1 MNKVLKGLV
10 AVAATAAMAVAG
22 FAGASTATAVE
33 GETATAVKTSYTISF
48 PTDAKYQG
56 HTYEVYQ
63 IFTGDFDGKV
73 LSNVKYGV
81 NGTETAGTEVTAE
94 ELKQLTDVNVEG
106 KTDQEKLDVIK
117 MFADLTGTP
126 VATLTKDKTSYTA
139 VPGYYLIKDK
149 DGSVSSDATDAS
161 TLYITKVVGDVII
174 SPKSDVPS
182 FEKKVKDIND
192 TTGGTSEWQD
202 SADYDFGDKV
212 LFQLKATLPSNYADY
227 KTYYLAFH
235 DVEEKG
241 LSFNTDSV
249 KVAVDG
255 TAVDA
260 SKYTVKTTGLT
271 DDCTFE
277 VVFTDLKATVV
288 AAKNGSVITVD
299 YTSTLTEQAV
309 LGNEGNV
316 NKARLQFSNNPNSE
330 QGGES
335 TPTGKTPWD
344 NVIVFTYKVVVNKVK
359 ENKEALKG
367 AAFKL
372 EKKLKGGTTTLVKEF
387 TAGKDTSFT
396 FSGLDD
402 GDYILTE
409 TTTPA
414 GYNTIKPITFTVTAT
429 HNIEWTTGERTDV
442 LTELNGNAA
451 SGEIAFTADKTAGSL
466 TTDVVNVNGSNLPST
481 GGMGTVLLYVAGI
494 AVFVLAGATLVMAL
508 RRRNA

>member
-48 PTDAKYQG
+48 PNDAKYQG

-63 IFTGDFDGKV
+63 IFTGDFDGNV
-73 LSNVKYGV
+73 LSNVKYGE
-81 NGTETAGTEVTAE
+81 NGTKAAGTEVTAE

-106 KTDQEKLDVIK
+106 KTDQDKLDVIK
-117 MFADLTGTP
+117 TFADLTGTP

-149 DGSVSSDATDAS
+149 DGSVSSDTTDAS
-161 TLYITKVVGDVII
+161 TLYITKVVGDVTI

-182 FEKKVKDIND
+182 FEKKVRDTND
-192 TTGGTSEWQD
+192 TTGDTSGWQD
-202 SADYDFGDKV
+202 SADYDVNDNV
-212 LFQLKATLPSNYADY
+212 PFQLKATLPSNYADY

-241 LSFNTDSV
+241 LSFNADSV

-255 TAVDA
+255 TQIT
-260 SKYTVKTTGLT
+260 SGYEVKTTGLS
-271 DDCTFE
+271 DKCTFE
-277 VVFTDLKATVV
+277 VVFTDLKTAVA

-372 EKKLKGGTTTLVKEF
+372 EKKLKDGTTTLVKEF

-442 LTELNGNAA
+442 LTELNGNAT
-451 SGEIAFTADKTAGSL
+451 SGEITFTADKTAGSL
-466 TTDVVNVNGSNLPST
+466 TTDVVNVNGSNLPSPAAWALCCCT
-481 GGMGTVLLYVAGI
+481 WLASPCSCLLA
-494 AVFVLAGATLVMAL
+494 
-508 RRRNA
+508 RPW

>member
-1 MNKVLKGLV
+1 MNEVLKGLV

-73 LSNVKYGV
+73 LSNVKYGE
-81 NGTETAGTEVTAE
+81 NGTKTAGIEVTAE

-117 MFADLTGTP
+117 TFAKLESP
-126 VATLTKDKTSYTA
+126 VATLTKTDTFYNA
-139 VPGYYLIKDK
+139 APGYYLIKDK
-149 DGSVSSDATDAS
+149 DGSVSGNDAN
-161 TLYITKVVGDVII
+161 TLYITKVVGDVTI

-182 FEKKVKDIND
+182 FEKKVRDTND
-192 TTGGTSEWQD
+192 TAGDTSDWQD
-202 SADYDFGDKV
+202 SADYDVNDKV
-212 LFQLKATLPSNYADY
+212 PFQLKATLPSNYADY

-235 DVEEKG
+235 DVEETG
-241 LSFNTDSV
+241 LSFNANSV

-260 SKYTVKTTGLT
+260 SKYTVKTDGLT
-271 DDCTFE
+271 DSCTFE
-277 VVFTDLKATVV
+277 VVFTDLKTAV
-288 AAKNGSVITVD
+288 AAAKAGSVITVD

-309 LGNEGNV
+309 RGNQGNV
-316 NKARLQFSNNPNSE
+316 NQARLQFSNNPNSE
-330 QGGES
+330 QGDES
-335 TPTGKTPWD
+335 TPTGETPWD
-344 NVIVFTYKVVVNKVK
+344 NVIVFTYKVVVNKVN
-359 ENKEALKG
+359 ENKKALKG

-372 EKKLKGGTTTLVKEF
+372 EKKLNGGTTTPVKEF
-387 TAGKDTSFT
+387 TAGEDTSFT

-414 GYNTIKPITFTVTAT
+414 GYNTIKPITFTVTAK
-429 HNIEWTTGERTDV
+429 HNIEWATGERVDV

-451 SGEIAFTADKTAGSL
+451 SGEITFTADKTAGSL
-466 TTDVVNVNGSNLPST
+466 TTNVVNVRGSSLPAT

>member
-81 NGTETAGTEVTAE
+81 NGTETAGTEVTADK
-94 ELKQLTDVNVEG
+94 LKRLTDVNVEG
-106 KTDQEKLDVIK
+106 KTDQDKLDVIK
-117 MFADLTGTP
+117 TFAKLENP
-126 VATLTKDKTSYTA
+126 VATLTKDTKSYEA
-139 VPGYYLIKDK
+139 APGYYLIKDK
-149 DGSVSSDATDAS
+149 DGSVSGNDAS
-161 TLYITKVVGDVII
+161 TLYITKVVGDVTIN
-174 SPKSDVPS
+174 PKSDVPS
-182 FEKKVKDIND
+182 FEKKVQDTND
-192 TTGGTSEWQD
+192 TTGNTSDWQD
-202 SADYDFGDKV
+202 SADYDVNDKV
-212 LFQLKATLPSNYADY
+212 PFQLKATLPSNYAAY

-235 DVEEKG
+235 DMEETG
-241 LSFNTDSV
+241 LSFNADSV

-255 TAVDA
+255 KAVDA
-260 SKYTVKTTGLT
+260 TNYTVKTTGLT
-271 DDCTFE
+271 DGCTFE
-277 VVFTDLKATVV
+277 VVFTDLKTAV
-288 AAKNGSVITVD
+288 AAAKAGSEITVN

-309 LGNEGNV
+309 RGNQGNV
-316 NKARLQFSNNPNSE
+316 NQAKLQFSNNPNSE

-335 TPTGKTPWD
+335 TPTGETPWD
-344 NVIVFTYKVVVNKVK
+344 NVIVFTYKVVVNKLN
-359 ENKEALKG
+359 ENKKALKG

-372 EKKLKGGTTTLVKEF
+372 EKKLNGGTTTPVKEF
-387 TAGKDTSFT
+387 TAGEDTSFT

-414 GYNTIKPITFTVTAT
+414 GYNTIKPITFTVTADHKIT
-429 HNIEWTTGERTDV
+429 WGDTDNRTDI
-442 LTELNGNAA
+442 LTSLSGTAA
-451 SGEIAFTADKTAGSL
+451 SGEISFTADETNSSL
-466 TTDVVNVNGSNLPST
+466 TTNVVNVKGSNLPST

-494 AVFVLAGATLVMAL
+494 AVFALAGATLVMAL

>member
-73 LSNVKYGV
+73 LSNVKYGE
-81 NGTETAGTEVTAE
+81 NGIKSKGTEVTAE
-94 ELKQLTDVNVEG
+94 ELKQLTDVNVED

-117 MFADLTGTP
+117 TFAKFENP
-126 VATLTKDKTSYTA
+126 VATLTKIDTSYEA
-139 VPGYYLIKDK
+139 APGYYLIKDK

-174 SPKSDVPS
+174 TPKSDVPS

-192 TTGGTSEWQD
+192 TTGDTSEWQD
-202 SADYDFGDKV
+202 SADYDVNDKV
-212 LFQLKATLPSNYADY
+212 PFQLKAKLPSNYADY

-241 LSFNTDSV
+241 LSFNADSV

-255 TAVDA
+255 TQIT
-260 SKYTVKTTGLT
+260 SGYEVKTTGLS
-271 DDCTFE
+271 DKCTFE
-277 VVFTDLKATVV
+277 VVFTDLKTAV
-288 AAKNGSVITVD
+288 AAAKAGSEITVN

-309 LGNEGNV
+309 RGNQGNV
-316 NKARLQFSNNPNSE
+316 NQARLQFSNNPNSE

-335 TPTGKTPWD
+335 TPTGETPWD
-344 NVIVFTYKVVVNKVK
+344 NVIVFTYKVVVNKLN
-359 ENKEALKG
+359 ENKKALKG

-372 EKKLKGGTTTLVKEF
+372 EKKLNGGTTTLVKEF
-387 TAGKDTSFT
+387 TAGEDTSFT

-414 GYNTIKPITFTVTAT
+414 GYNTIKPITFTVTADHKIT
-429 HNIEWTTGERTDV
+429 WGDTDNRTDI
-442 LTELNGNAA
+442 LTSLSGTAA
-451 SGEIAFTADKTAGSL
+451 SGEISFTADETNSSL
-466 TTDVVNVNGSNLPST
+466 TTNVVNVKGSNLPST

>member
-22 FAGASTATAVE
+22 FAGASTAMAEENT
-33 GETATAVKTSYTISF
+33 TATTNPTITF
-48 PTDAKYQG
+48 PTDTKYQD

-63 IFTGDFDGKV
+63 IFTGDLSDGV
-73 LSNVKYGV
+73 LSNVKYGE
-81 NGTETAGTEVTAE
+81 NGVKTKGTEVTAD
-94 ELKQLTDVNVEG
+94 ELKQLTDVNVDG
-106 KTDQEKLDVIK
+106 KTDQDKLDVIK
-117 MFADLTGTP
+117 KFAKLEKP
-126 VATLTKDKTSYTA
+126 VATLTKDNKSYEA
-139 VPGYYLIKDK
+139 APGYYLIKDK
-149 DGSVSSDATDAS
+149 DDSVSGNDAS
-161 TLYITKVVGDVII
+161 TLYITKVVGDVTI

-182 FEKKVKDIND
+182 FEKKVQDTND
-192 TTGGTSEWQD
+192 TTGATSDWQD
-202 SADYDFGDKV
+202 SADYDVNDKV
-212 LFQLKATLPSNYADY
+212 PFQLKATLPKNYTDY

-255 TAVDA
+255 KAVDA
-260 SKYTVKTTGLT
+260 ANYTVKTIGLT
-271 DDCTFE
+271 DGCTFE
-277 VVFTDLKATVV
+277 VVFTDLKTAVD
-288 AAKNGSVITVD
+288 AAKNDSVITVD

-309 LGNEGNV
+309 LGNQGNM
-316 NKARLQFSNNPNSE
+316 NKAKLQFSNNPNSE

-335 TPTGKTPWD
+335 TPTGETPWD
-344 NVIVFTYKVVVNKVK
+344 NVIVFTYKVVVNKVN
-359 ENKEALKG
+359 ENKEPLKG

-372 EKKLKGGTTTLVKEF
+372 EKKVKDADNQLVKEF
-387 TAGKDTSFT
+387 TAGEDTSFT

-409 TTTPA
+409 TATPA
-414 GYNTIKPITFTVTAT
+414 GYNTIKPITFTVTAK

-451 SGEIAFTADKTAGSL
+451 SGEITFTADKTAGSL
-466 TTDVVNVNGSNLPST
+466 TTNVVNVKGSSLPST

>member
-33 GETATAVKTSYTISF
+33 GETATAVKTSCTISF

-73 LSNVKYGV
+73 LSNVKYGE
-81 NGTETAGTEVTAE
+81 NGTKAAGTEVTAT
-94 ELKQLTDVNVEG
+94 ELKQLTDVNVAG
-106 KTDQEKLDVIK
+106 KTDQDKLDVIK
-117 MFADLTGTP
+117 TFAELENP
-126 VATLTKDKTSYTA
+126 VATLTKTDTSYEA
-139 VPGYYLIKDK
+139 APGYYLIKDK
-149 DGSVSSDATDAS
+149 DNTVSGNDAN
-161 TLYITKVVGDVII
+161 TLYITKVVGDVDI

-182 FEKKVKDIND
+182 FQKKVKDVND
-192 TTGGTSEWQD
+192 TTGETSGWQD
-202 SADYDFGDKV
+202 SADYDIGDEV
-212 LFQLKATLPSNYADY
+212 PFQLKATLPSNYADY

-249 KVAVDG
+249 RVAVDN
-255 TAVDA
+255 TPVD
-260 SKYTVKTTGLT
+260 SGKYTIKTTGLT
-271 DDCTFE
+271 DGCTFE
-277 VVFTDLKATVV
+277 VVFTDLKTAV

-299 YTSTLTEQAV
+299 YTSTLTANAT
-309 LGNEGNV
+309 LGNQGNL
-316 NKARLQFSNNPNSE
+316 NEAMLQFSNNPNSE
-330 QGGES
+330 QGGEN

-344 NVIVFTYKVVVNKVK
+344 NVIVFTYKVVVNKVNK
-359 ENKEALKG
+359 NKEALKG

-372 EKKLKGGTTTLVKEF
+372 EKMLKDGTTKLVKEF
-387 TAGKDTSFT
+387 TAGEDTSFT

-402 GDYILTE
+402 GDYVLTE

-414 GYNTIKPITFTVTAT
+414 GYNTIKPITFTVTAD
-429 HNIEWTTGERTDV
+429 HKVEWTTGERTDV
-442 LTELNGNAA
+442 LTSLSGNAA
-451 SGEIAFTADKTAGSL
+451 SGEITLAADKTAGSL
-466 TTDVVNVNGSNLPST
+466 TADVVNVKGSDLPAT

>member
-63 IFTGDFDGKV
+63 IFTGDLSDGV
-73 LSNVKYGV
+73 LSNVKYGE
-81 NGTETAGTEVTAE
+81 NGAKTKGTEVTAA
-94 ELKQLTDVNVEG
+94 ELKRLTDVNVEG
-106 KTDQEKLDVIK
+106 KTDQDKLDVIK
-117 MFADLTGTP
+117 TFAKLDSTP
-126 VATLTKDKTSYTA
+126 ITTLTKTSTTYSA
-139 VPGYYLIKDK
+139 APGYYLIKDK
-149 DGSVSSDATDAS
+149 DGSVSGNDAN
-161 TLYITKVVGDVII
+161 TLYITKVVGDVTI

-182 FEKKVKDIND
+182 FQKKVKDTND
-192 TTGGTSEWQD
+192 TTGDTTGWQD
-202 SADYDFGDKV
+202 SADYDIGDKV
-212 LFQLKATLPSNYADY
+212 PFQLKATLPSNYADY

-235 DVEEKG
+235 DMEETG
-241 LSFNTDSV
+241 LSFNADSV
-249 KVAVDG
+249 KVAVDS
-255 TAVDA
+255 APVD
-260 SKYTVKTTGLT
+260 SDKYTVKTTGLT
-271 DDCTFE
+271 DGCTFE
-277 VVFTDLKATVV
+277 VVFTDLKTAVA

-299 YTSTLTEQAV
+299 YTSTLTANAT
-309 LGNEGNV
+309 LGNQGNL
-316 NKARLQFSNNPNSE
+316 NKAMLQFSNNPNSE
-330 QGGES
+330 QGGEN
-335 TPTGKTPWD
+335 TPTGETPWD
-344 NVIVFTYKVVVNKVK
+344 NVIVFTYKVVVNKVN

-372 EKKLKGGTTTLVKEF
+372 EKKLKDGTTKLVKEF
-387 TAGKDTSFT
+387 TAGEDTSFT

-402 GDYILTE
+402 GDYVLTE

-414 GYNTIKPITFTVTAT
+414 GYNTIKPITFTVTAD
-429 HNIEWTTGERTDV
+429 HKVEWTTGERVDV

-451 SGEIAFTADKTAGSL
+451 SGEITFTADKTAGSL
-466 TTDVVNVNGSNLPST
+466 TTNVVNVKGSSLPAT

>member
-22 FAGASTATAVE
+22 FAGASTAMAEENT
-33 GETATAVKTSYTISF
+33 TATTNPTITF
-48 PTDAKYQG
+48 PTDTKYQD

-73 LSNVKYGV
+73 LSNVKYGE
-81 NGTETAGTEVTAE
+81 NGVKDKGTEVTAE
-94 ELKQLTDVNVEG
+94 ELKRLTDVNVEG
-106 KTDQEKLDVIK
+106 KTDQDKLDVIK
-117 MFADLTGTP
+117 TFAELKKP
-126 VATLTKDKTSYTA
+126 VATLTKDNKSYEA
-139 VPGYYLIKDK
+139 APGYYLIKDK
-149 DGSVSSDATDAS
+149 DGSVSGNDAS

-182 FEKKVKDIND
+182 FEKKVQDTND
-192 TTGGTSEWQD
+192 TTGATSDWQD
-202 SADYDFGDKV
+202 SADYDVNDKV
-212 LFQLKATLPSNYADY
+212 PFQLKATLPKNYTDY

-255 TAVDA
+255 KAIDA
-260 SKYTVKTTGLT
+260 ANYTVKATGLT
-271 DDCTFE
+271 DGCTFE
-277 VVFTDLKATVV
+277 VVFTDLKTAVA

-309 LGNEGNV
+309 LGKQGNV
-316 NKARLQFSNNPNSE
+316 NKAKLQFSNNPNSE

-335 TPTGKTPWD
+335 TPTGETPWD
-344 NVIVFTYKVVVNKVK
+344 NVIVFTYKVVVNKVN
-359 ENKEALKG
+359 ENEEALKG

-372 EKKLKGGTTTLVKEF
+372 EKKIKDADNQLVKEF
-387 TAGKDTSFT
+387 TAGEDTSFT

-409 TTTPA
+409 TATPA
-414 GYNTIKPITFTVTAT
+414 GYNTIKPITFTVTAK
-429 HNIEWTTGERTDV
+429 HNIKWTGERTDV

-451 SGEIAFTADKTAGSL
+451 SGEITFTADKTAGSL
-466 TTDVVNVNGSNLPST
+466 TTNVVNVKGSNLPST